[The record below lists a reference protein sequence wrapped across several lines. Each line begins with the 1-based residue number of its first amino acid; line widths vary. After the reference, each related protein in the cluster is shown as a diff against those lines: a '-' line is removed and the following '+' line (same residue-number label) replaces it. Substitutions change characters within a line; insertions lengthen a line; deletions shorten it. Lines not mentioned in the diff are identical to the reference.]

1 MWPVAMVLEHTIYY
15 HSTLYFPSTLL
26 KLFQKIIEEGIIP
39 NSFYKATITLISKP
53 DKDNTQKRKLL
64 ANTTDEHKYKNPQQ
78 ISSKQNSTAH

>member
-53 DKDNTQKRKLL
+53 DKDIGKKDSYRL
-64 ANTTDEHKYKNPQQ
+64 
-78 ISSKQNSTAH
+78 I